1 MPLALSDNQRHMVM
15 QAATP
20 LPPEKRDV
28 FLWRVSGYF
37 DVHALRRPTDEQV
50 GIAIRLALQGL
61 VQRTQNGGPLG
72 SFAPGESF
80 GPPSLKQLVAQR
92 AADDSR
98 CRSYGFK
105 TDADLAL

>member
-1 MPLALSDNQRHMVM
+1 MVM

-28 FLWRVSGYF
+28 FLWRVSGYL

-61 VQRTQNGGPLG
+61 VQRTPERRSSRQLRARGELWSTQSQAAGCAASGG
-72 SFAPGESF
+72 
-80 GPPSLKQLVAQR
+80 R
-92 AADDSR
+92 
-98 CRSYGFK
+98 
-105 TDADLAL
+105 